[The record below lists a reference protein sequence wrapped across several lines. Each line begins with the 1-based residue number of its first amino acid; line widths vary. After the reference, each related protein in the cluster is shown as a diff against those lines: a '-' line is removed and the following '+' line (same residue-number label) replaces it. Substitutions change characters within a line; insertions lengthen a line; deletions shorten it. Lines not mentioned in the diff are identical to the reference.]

1 MLRRSEANKRALA
14 AHGLVDGLAPQVLM
28 AVVMTKHRGV
38 LAVLKE
44 VALVLTCLKPGFEV
58 WHLAHGAE
66 QEPGAPATPM
76 DAMLVG
82 KITERV
88 FESIPGA
95 ILTTVTLLDH
105 ADARSPSTVASVIV
119 ACFATAFVATTIAY
133 NKDTD
138 PAGRH
143 TIPAMYG

>member
-1 MLRRSEANKRALA
+1 M
-14 AHGLVDGLAPQVLM
+14 GLMAGSAPQVLM

-44 VALVLTCLKPGFEV
+44 VALVLLCLKPGFEV

-66 QEPGAPATPM
+66 HDPGAPVDPKT
-76 DAMLVG
+76 AMIVG
-82 KITERV
+82 KVAERV

-119 ACFATAFVATTIAY
+119 ACLATAFVATTFAY
-133 NKDTD
+133 NYDTD
-138 PAGRH
+138 PAKRDVD
-143 TIPAMYG
+143 PAFYG

>member
-1 MLRRSEANKRALA
+1 
-14 AHGLVDGLAPQVLM
+14 
-28 AVVMTKHRGV
+28 MTRHLGV

-58 WHLAHGAE
+58 WSLAHGAE
-66 QEPGAPATPM
+66 HDPGAPVDPKI
-76 DAMLVG
+76 AMIMG

-133 NKDTD
+133 NLDTD
-138 PAGRH
+138 PVLRH
-143 TIPAMYG
+143 AFPAFFG